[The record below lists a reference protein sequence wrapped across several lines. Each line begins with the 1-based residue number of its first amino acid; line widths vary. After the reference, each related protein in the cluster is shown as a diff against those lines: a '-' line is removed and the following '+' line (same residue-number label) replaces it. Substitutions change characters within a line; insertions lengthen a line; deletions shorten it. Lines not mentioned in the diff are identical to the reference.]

1 MIFTYIWLTQCEG
14 LWAKTHSFINR
25 GDVWSLF
32 RMNSR
37 PFGFFSPIFSRIV
50 RSWNLEYISCRSS
63 LSKLNTYKSSSRF
76 ARLVRLLIALQTSDG
91 IPDACI
97 EVSST
102 SRELAG
108 LLLDFITIP
117 EARRMFVR
125 SDLLSFFRPWRVTG
139 SNQIN
144 ALMAPPAPKKKAPE
158 KTSQA
163 GGCAVSYLFIL
174 E

>member
-1 MIFTYIWLTQCEG
+1 MVSIWAFPDE
-14 LWAKTHSFINR
+14 R
-25 GDVWSLF
+25 
-32 RMNSR
+32 
-37 PFGFFSPIFSRIV
+37 
-50 RSWNLEYISCRSS
+50 S
-63 LSKLNTYKSSSRF
+63 LSASKQDTGHIAKGMHQPVLFDSSPSQACYCF
-76 ARLVRLLIALQTSDG
+76 PDRLAEIWTTSDATS
-91 IPDACI
+91 DACI

-102 SRELAG
+102 SRDWDG
-108 LLLDFITIP
+108 LLDFTIRP
-117 EARRMFVR
+117 EARRMFLR

-139 SNQIN
+139 SNQID